1 MVAADTAAMVPVAAC
16 HRVAA
21 EAVVAVVGHMAG
33 AAPLD
38 CHIPAERI
46 AMSELVQAEAA
57 PVRPA
62 GAVYFVAAVVVAM
75 AAQVA

>member
-1 MVAADTAAMVPVAAC
+1 
-16 HRVAA
+16 
-21 EAVVAVVGHMAG
+21 
-33 AAPLD
+33 
-38 CHIPAERI
+38 
-46 AMSELVQAEAA
+46 MSELVQAEAA